1 MKTFS
6 RLFLCVLLSVLV
18 LACSKKPAENNT
30 DVPEIYNLTQDIASP
45 QPGDQVTVSA
55 FVTEPKGATLSS
67 VELRWTVN
75 GANPSKIEMDKAGNS
90 DVYTG
95 IIPGQTDGATVN
107 YTVSAVNKNG
117 SVEESDSYT
126 VRQIQ
131 SAYSSLVLNEIN
143 GNGND
148 ADKYIELYNNSTE
161 AINLNGVTIF
171 YNNLSEEPEVTWF
184 GVEQY
189 IGAKSFV
196 LLKGTKYTGD
206 MIKGLSAT
214 QGIIVE
220 MVDPDGNRLD
230 IFKIDDDTNRKNSY
244 SRIPDGV
251 GKWYLTPFAGTQGT
265 TNGTSAAGLT
275 AIPTLPIITGFS
287 RDVLIPTV
295 TDAVNISATVKA
307 FSGTVLSSVV
317 LKWTLGGVAQ
327 PEIPTAKKGDVYSAT
342 IGAQSAGSIVVY
354 TLSATGSDDQ
364 SADVSAG
371 YTVVSDPVN
380 YHNLVINEIDGNHKF
395 VELYNKG
402 NAAIP
407 LDQVYLVKN
416 DQANRWWTGKAG
428 AVIQPKGYYAVAQTV
443 EGSNINP
450 NPPANASEYTGI
462 NGISCSQNVKFELR
476 MPDHTLLDSF
486 LRMKEGGALSDRIT
500 PDYSTGTPYSFSRC
514 PDGTGAFGLAPP
526 SCNAANPATAVGQ
539 ILAQ

>member
-1 MKTFS
+1 MKRFS
-6 RLFLCVLLSVLV
+6 RLFICVLLSVLV
-18 LACSKKPAENNT
+18 FGCSKKTTENT
-30 DVPEIYNLTQDIASP
+30 GIPEIYNLSKDIAAP
-45 QPGDQVTVSA
+45 QPGDHVTVSA
-55 FVTEPKGATLSS
+55 TVMAPEGTALSS
-67 VELRWTVN
+67 VELSWTVN
-75 GANPSKIEMDKAGNS
+75 GANPSKVEMYGVGADNVYAG
-90 DVYTG
+90 V
-95 IIPGQTDGATVN
+95 IPGQTDGAEVS
-107 YTVSAVNKNG
+107 YTVSAANKNG
-117 SVEESDSYT
+117 VAKESDSYT
-126 VRQIQ
+126 VRQNQ
-131 SAYSSLVLNEIN
+131 TAYSPLVLNEIN

-148 ADKYIELYNNSTE
+148 ADKYIELYNNSAE
-161 AINLNGVTIF
+161 AINLNGVTIY

-184 GVEQY
+184 GVEQF
-189 IGAKSFV
+189 IAPKSFV

-230 IFKIDDDTNRKNSY
+230 IFRIDEDMNRQNAY

-251 GKWYLTPFAGTQGT
+251 GKWYLTPFAGTQGA

-307 FSGTVLSSVV
+307 FSGTFLSSVV

-327 PEIPTAKKGDVYSAT
+327 PNIHAAKKGDVYSAT
-342 IGAQSAGSIVVY
+342 IGAQAAGSVVVY
-354 TLSATGSDDQ
+354 TVSATGSDDK
-364 SADVSAG
+364 SAEVSAG
-371 YTVVSDPVN
+371 YTVVSEPVN

-416 DQANRWWTGKAG
+416 DQANNWWTGKAG
-428 AVIQPKGYYAVAQTV
+428 AVIQPKGYYAVAQTT

-450 NPPANASEYTGI
+450 DPPANASEYTGI

-476 MPDHTLLDSF
+476 TPDKTLLDSF

-500 PDYSTGTPYSFSRC
+500 PDYSSGTKYSFSRC

-526 SCNAANPATAVGQ
+526 SCNAANPATAVGP